1 MARAHQHLDQ
11 PISRKDF
18 LLAAMVATGSL
29 VASPS
34 LLAEI
39 TEEKRELGQDDE
51 LTAED
56 LARAEKVAGIQFTEE
71 QRQQILRDVNT
82 LRREA
87 IALREKQ
94 MDYSVEPPTLFRPIE
109 GPPGRPVTQPR
120 GGPVAAPLGGSVAQR
135 TPSGEE
141 ELHFKPL
148 TELARMVRSRE
159 VSPVELTRLYLQ
171 RLEQYGEKL
180 LCVVTLTPELAMR
193 QARKAEQE
201 IMSGNYKGVLHGIPC
216 GIKDLFATKEYPTT
230 WGAEPFKDQRFDY
243 DAAVVEKLDRAG
255 AVIVAK
261 LSLGALAMGDVWFRG
276 TTKNPWNPEQGSSGS
291 SAGSASATVAGLVG
305 FAIGTETL
313 GSIVSPSH
321 RCRVTGLR
329 PTYGRVSRY
338 GAMAVSWTMDKIGP
352 ICRTAE
358 DCYHVLKAI
367 AGADPR
373 DPSSTD
379 RVIIDPNM
387 VDSKRLRVG
396 YLPSG
401 GGEGTPEDKMEN
413 DPIVRIFR
421 GMGYQIRLIEMPELP
436 DAVTNILGVE
446 AAAAFD
452 DFTLGPEIEKLGNS
466 AWPRIYRSNRYVTGV
481 DYLRAM
487 RARTVLMR
495 EYAEKTKDY
504 DVFISPQRGL
514 GALTIT
520 NFTGHPQMFVPTP
533 ENDRGFSIVGTLYH
547 EEQLVALAMAFQAE
561 TGSTKLH
568 PDMSKIG

>member
-1 MARAHQHLDQ
+1 
-11 PISRKDF
+11 
-18 LLAAMVATGSL
+18 MVATGSL

-71 QRQQILRDVNT
+71 QRRQILRDVNT

-135 TPSGEE
+135 TPPGEE

-367 AGADPR
+367 AGADQR

-379 RVIIDPNM
+379 RVMIDPNM

-413 DPIVRIFR
+413 DPIVRVFR

-533 ENDRGFSIVGTLYH
+533 ENDSGFSIVGTLYH

>member
-1 MARAHQHLDQ
+1 
-11 PISRKDF
+11 
-18 LLAAMVATGSL
+18 MVATGSL
-29 VASPS
+29 VTSPS

-71 QRQQILRDVNT
+71 QRRQILRDVNT
-82 LRREA
+82 LRRESV
-87 IALREKQ
+87 ALREKQ

-109 GPPGRPVTQPR
+109 SPPGRPITQPR
-120 GGPVAAPLGGSVAQR
+120 GGPTAAPLGGSISQP
-135 TPSGEE
+135 TPPVEE

-159 VSPVELTRLYLQ
+159 ISPVELTRLYLQ

-180 LCVVTLTPELAMR
+180 LCVVALTPELAMR

-291 SAGSASATVAGLVG
+291 SAGSASATAAGLVG

-313 GSIVSPSH
+313 GSIISPCH
-321 RCRVTGLR
+321 RCRITGLR

-367 AGADPR
+367 AGADQR

-379 RVIIDPNM
+379 RVMIDPNM

-413 DPIVRIFR
+413 DPIVRVFR

-466 AWPRIYRSNRYVTGV
+466 AWPQIYRSNRYVSGV

-495 EYAEKTKDY
+495 EYAEKAKDY

-533 ENDRGFSIVGTLYH
+533 ENDSGFSIVGTLYH

>member
-1 MARAHQHLDQ
+1 
-11 PISRKDF
+11 
-18 LLAAMVATGSL
+18 MVATGSL

-39 TEEKRELGQDDE
+39 VEEKREMGQNDE
-51 LTAED
+51 LTSED
-56 LARAEKVAGIQFTEE
+56 LARAEKVAGIQFTDE
-71 QRQQILRDVNT
+71 QRRQVLRDVNA
-82 LRREA
+82 LRRDA
-87 IALREKQ
+87 VALREKQ

-109 GPPGRPVTQPR
+109 SPPGRPIIQPR
-120 GGPVAAPLGGSVAQR
+120 GGPIAAPLGGSISR
-135 TPSGEE
+135 PTPPVDE

-148 TELARMVRSRE
+148 TELARMVQRRE
-159 VSPVELTRLYLQ
+159 ISPVELTRLYLQ
-171 RLEQYGEKL
+171 RLEQYGDKL

-230 WGAEPFKDQRFDY
+230 WGAEPFKDQHFDY
-243 DAAVVEKLDRAG
+243 DAAVVEKLDQAG

-276 TTKNPWNPEQGSSGS
+276 TTKNPWNPAQGSSGS
-291 SAGSASATVAGLVG
+291 SAGSASATAAGLVG

-313 GSIVSPSH
+313 GSIISPSH

-358 DCYHVLKAI
+358 DCYHVLKTI
-367 AGADPR
+367 AGADQR
-373 DPSSTD
+373 DPSSVD

-387 VDSKRLRVG
+387 VDSKRLRIG
-396 YLPSG
+396 FLPAE
-401 GGEGTPEDKMEN
+401 GGEGTPADKMEN

-421 GMGYQIRLIEMPELP
+421 SMGYQIRPIEMPELP

-452 DFTLGPEIEKLGNS
+452 DFTLGPEIEKLKNS
-466 AWPRIYRSNRYVTGV
+466 AWPRIYRANRYVSGV

-504 DVFISPQRGL
+504 DVYISPQRGL

-533 ENDRGFSIVGTLYH
+533 ENDRGFSIIGKLYH
-547 EEQLVALAMAFQAE
+547 EELLVSLAMAFQAE

>member
-1 MARAHQHLDQ
+1 
-11 PISRKDF
+11 
-18 LLAAMVATGSL
+18 MVATGSL

-379 RVIIDPNM
+379 RVMIDPNM

-533 ENDRGFSIVGTLYH
+533 EDDRGFSIVGTLYH
-547 EEQLVALAMAFQAE
+547 EEQLIALAMAFQAE

>member
-1 MARAHQHLDQ
+1 
-11 PISRKDF
+11 
-18 LLAAMVATGSL
+18 MVATGSL

-39 TEEKRELGQDDE
+39 AEEKRELGQDDE

-71 QRQQILRDVNT
+71 QRRQILRDVNT

-87 IALREKQ
+87 VALREKQ

-109 GPPGRPVTQPR
+109 SPPGRPITQPR
-120 GGPVAAPLGGSVAQR
+120 GGPTAAPLGGSISQP
-135 TPSGEE
+135 TPPVEE

-159 VSPVELTRLYLQ
+159 ISPVELTRLYLQ

-291 SAGSASATVAGLVG
+291 SAGSASATAAGLVG

-313 GSIVSPSH
+313 GSIISPSH
-321 RCRVTGLR
+321 RCRITGLR

-367 AGADPR
+367 AGADQR

-379 RVIIDPNM
+379 RVMIDPNM

-396 YLPSG
+396 YLPSA

-413 DPIVRIFR
+413 DPIVRVFR

-452 DFTLGPEIEKLGNS
+452 DFTLGEEIEKLGNS
-466 AWPRIYRSNRYVTGV
+466 AWPRIYRSNRYVSGV

-547 EEQLVALAMAFQAE
+547 EEQLFALAMAFQAE